1 MEMYIV
7 YNDGNCASQAGIRS
21 KMGKDEPPFLVYLG
35 QGMTVNNFLDSSQQ
49 TMIGQTQRAAQDNLF
64 RVKGRPVPIELM
76 PVWWIRR
83 NSSGSSTV
91 LEMVDL
97 LSPILIAC
105 RAREIGALV

>member
-64 RVKGRPVPIELM
+64 RVKGRPVPIELITIS
-76 PVWWIRR
+76 WIRR
-83 NSSGSSTV
+83 DSSGSTTM
-91 LEMVDL
+91 LEMAGL
-97 LSPILIAC
+97 LSPILVAC
-105 RAREIGALV
+105 WA